1 MTLFEG
7 KTFSLAERC
16 IVYATQRLIAVRGQ
30 TSCCEYAPKFSHS
43 LGELETC

>member
-1 MTLFEG
+1 MTLFVG
-7 KTFSLAERC
+7 RAFSSAERC
-16 IVYATQRLIAVRGQ
+16 IVYATKRSTAVRGQ